1 MKWRGSLPRGH
12 SLDIPQRLQTWLGAV
27 AEPSNSF
34 NSMSDLAAAHRQLQD
49 AVQSDDAARAAH
61 KELERRYRESQQRAK
76 KAQEAVTQALE
87 RLSKA
92 HVTFLGLQKTQVG
105 VDVNKLRKHEVASVQ
120 AAADKLVRSWKSVVE
135 QHQQHH
141 AQPRAAPRPASAAAP
156 GGSAHR
162 PLESRGAREGRP
174 AQVLDS
180 VRDENGRV
188 ERRVAHPDSHEDQ
201 LALRE
206 AEEAE
211 RMWEAQMGGGS
222 GGGGGGGS
230 GGGGGGGGA
239 GPRGRWTS
247 AEVSEAQEPRHAS
260 RAGGAISRPPPS
272 QEQRRQAVGAQL
284 KQRYEQLER
293 AKKSR
298 QLVSLETAEVPKKE
312 KRKAEAAGSAGG
324 SLRAKLG

>member
-1 MKWRGSLPRGH
+1 
-12 SLDIPQRLQTWLGAV
+12 
-27 AEPSNSF
+27 
-34 NSMSDLAAAHRQLQD
+34 MSDLAAAHRQLQD
-49 AVQSDDAARAAH
+49 AVQSDETARAAH
-61 KELERRYRESQQRAK
+61 KELERRYRASQQRAK

-92 HVTFLGLQKTQVG
+92 NVTFIGLQKTQVG

-135 QHQQHH
+135 QHQHH
-141 AQPRAAPRPASAAAP
+141 HIQPTARAAPRPASAAAP

-162 PLESRGAREGRP
+162 PAEGRSAREGK
-174 AQVLDS
+174 AAHVLDS

-211 RMWEAQMGGGS
+211 RMWDAQMGGG
-222 GGGGGGGS
+222 GGSRGSGGS
-230 GGGGGGGGA
+230 GGGGGGGGSR
-239 GPRGRWTS
+239 GGGGSGGSSDPRGRWATS
-247 AEVSEAQEPRHAS
+247 SDEEAEAEEARHAS
-260 RAGGAISRPPPS
+260 RADGAPSRPS
-272 QEQRRQAVGAQL
+272 AQEQRRQVAGAQL

-298 QLVSLETAEVPKKE
+298 QLVSLQTAEVPKKE
-312 KRKAEAAGSAGG
+312 KRKAEASAGG

>member
-135 QHQQHH
+135 QHQ
-141 AQPRAAPRPASAAAP
+141 
-156 GGSAHR
+156 
-162 PLESRGAREGRP
+162 
-174 AQVLDS
+174 
-180 VRDENGRV
+180 
-188 ERRVAHPDSHEDQ
+188 
-201 LALRE
+201 
-206 AEEAE
+206 
-211 RMWEAQMGGGS
+211 
-222 GGGGGGGS
+222 
-230 GGGGGGGGA
+230 
-239 GPRGRWTS
+239 
-247 AEVSEAQEPRHAS
+247 
-260 RAGGAISRPPPS
+260 
-272 QEQRRQAVGAQL
+272 
-284 KQRYEQLER
+284 
-293 AKKSR
+293 
-298 QLVSLETAEVPKKE
+298 
-312 KRKAEAAGSAGG
+312 
-324 SLRAKLG
+324 

>member
-1 MKWRGSLPRGH
+1 
-12 SLDIPQRLQTWLGAV
+12 
-27 AEPSNSF
+27 
-34 NSMSDLAAAHRQLQD
+34 MSDLAAAHRQLQD

-135 QHQQHH
+135 QYQQHH

-156 GGSAHR
+156 GGSVHR
-162 PLESRGAREGRP
+162 PAESRGAREGRP
-174 AQVLDS
+174 AHVLDS

-211 RMWEAQMGGGS
+211 RMWDAQMGGGS
-222 GGGGGGGS
+222 
-230 GGGGGGGGA
+230 GGGA

-247 AEVSEAQEPRHAS
+247 AEESEAQEPRHAS
-260 RAGGAISRPPPS
+260 RAGGAISRPPSS

-298 QLVSLETAEVPKKE
+298 QLVSLDTAEVPKKE
-312 KRKAEAAGSAGG
+312 KRKAEASGSAGG

>member
-1 MKWRGSLPRGH
+1 
-12 SLDIPQRLQTWLGAV
+12 
-27 AEPSNSF
+27 
-34 NSMSDLAAAHRQLQD
+34 MSDLAAAHRQLQD

-135 QHQQHH
+135 QYQQHH
-141 AQPRAAPRPASAAAP
+141 AQPRVAPRPASAAAP

-162 PLESRGAREGRP
+162 PAESRGAREGRP

-211 RMWEAQMGGGS
+211 RMWDAQMGGGS
-222 GGGGGGGS
+222 GGGGG
-230 GGGGGGGGA
+230 
-239 GPRGRWTS
+239 PRGRWTS
-247 AEVSEAQEPRHAS
+247 DEESEAQEPRHAS

-272 QEQRRQAVGAQL
+272 QEQRQAVGAQL

-312 KRKAEAAGSAGG
+312 KRKAEASGSAGG

>member
-1 MKWRGSLPRGH
+1 
-12 SLDIPQRLQTWLGAV
+12 
-27 AEPSNSF
+27 
-34 NSMSDLAAAHRQLQD
+34 MSDLAAAHRQLQD
-49 AVQSDDAARAAH
+49 AVQSDDTARAAH
-61 KELERRYRESQQRAK
+61 KELERRYRASQQRAK
-76 KAQEAVTQALE
+76 QAQEAVTQALE
-87 RLSKA
+87 RLSKVN
-92 HVTFLGLQKTQVG
+92 VTFLGLQKTQVG

-120 AAADKLVRSWKSVVE
+120 VAADKLVRSWKSVVE
-135 QHQQHH
+135 QHQHH
-141 AQPRAAPRPASAAAP
+141 HFQPTARAAPRPASAAAP

-162 PLESRGAREGRP
+162 PAEGRGAREARA

-211 RMWEAQMGGGS
+211 RMWDAQMGGGS
-222 GGGGGGGS
+222 GGGGGGGGGGSGSGGGGGGGSGSRS
-230 GGGGGGGGA
+230 GGGGGGGG
-239 GPRGRWTS
+239 GGSRG
-247 AEVSEAQEPRHAS
+247 
-260 RAGGAISRPPPS
+260 GGGE
-272 QEQRRQAVGAQL
+272 QEQRRQVAGAQL

-298 QLVSLETAEVPKKE
+298 QLVSLETAEVPKKQ
-312 KRKAEAAGSAGG
+312 KRKAEASTGG

>member
-1 MKWRGSLPRGH
+1 
-12 SLDIPQRLQTWLGAV
+12 
-27 AEPSNSF
+27 
-34 NSMSDLAAAHRQLQD
+34 MSDLAAAHRQLQD
-49 AVQSDDAARAAH
+49 AVQSDDTARAAH
-61 KELERRYRESQQRAK
+61 KELERRYRASQQRAK

-92 HVTFLGLQKTQVG
+92 NVTFIGLQKTQVG

-135 QHQQHH
+135 QHQHH
-141 AQPRAAPRPASAAAP
+141 HIQPTARAAPRPASAAAP

-162 PLESRGAREGRP
+162 PAEGRSAREGK
-174 AQVLDS
+174 AAHVLDS

-222 GGGGGGGS
+222 GGGGSRGGGGS
-230 GGGGGGGGA
+230 GGSSD
-239 GPRGRWTS
+239 PRGRWATS
-247 AEVSEAQEPRHAS
+247 SDEEAEAEEARHAS
-260 RAGGAISRPPPS
+260 RADGAPSRPS
-272 QEQRRQAVGAQL
+272 AQEQRRQVAGAQL

-298 QLVSLETAEVPKKE
+298 QLVSLQTAEVPKKE
-312 KRKAEAAGSAGG
+312 KRKAEASAGG